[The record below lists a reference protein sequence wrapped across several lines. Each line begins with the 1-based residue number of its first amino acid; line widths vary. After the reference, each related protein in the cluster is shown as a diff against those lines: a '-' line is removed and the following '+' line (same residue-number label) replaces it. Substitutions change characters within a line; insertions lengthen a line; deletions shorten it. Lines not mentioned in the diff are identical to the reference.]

1 MSELESWALVYHDM
15 LNLSGM
21 SDDHRLK
28 SVRVHRYLNR
38 RTEGD
43 TVSRAQGEVTIQ
55 TIVSVASEQGE
66 HPSLGVLHVLSDV
79 P

>member
-1 MSELESWALVYHDM
+1 M
-15 LNLSGM
+15 
-21 SDDHRLK
+21 K
-28 SVRVHRYLNR
+28 SVRFYRYLNR

-43 TVSRAQGEVTIQ
+43 TVNRAQGEVTIQ
-55 TIVSVASEQGE
+55 STVSVASEQDE

>member
-1 MSELESWALVYHDM
+1 M
-15 LNLSGM
+15 
-21 SDDHRLK
+21 K

-55 TIVSVASEQGE
+55 STVSVASEQGE